1 MRPVYLFAGDD
12 AAKLSATLTR
22 LRARAERE
30 SGPGALED
38 FSGEPGAAPDA
49 TALVGAI
56 PAMSLTAERRY
67 LLADGVERWKKADV
81 ETVAAGLRSIPADVT
96 VVLVSRGKAPKGL
109 AEAVAGAGGEDRS
122 FAAPAKRDL
131 PSWLVAGA
139 RERRFTLAP
148 QAARTLIARIGT
160 STERLAVELDRLAT
174 WTGDGGEVGRDDVEL
189 LTVDTSERRGWEL
202 ADAIVTRDRAL
213 AAAAAEEMIE
223 QGEAVTP
230 LVYGMATRLRN
241 AFAAAAAIEA
251 GTATA
256 KIERQLPMQQW
267 QARNLVRSVQGVD
280 AAELSAAIGAVADLE
295 WWTRGGSDYGDEVA
309 LTLAVRRAAGE
320 TAAR

>member
-12 AAKLSATLTR
+12 AAKLSATLAR

-49 TALVGAI
+49 AALVGAI

-81 ETVAAGLRSIPADVT
+81 ETAVAGLRSIPPDVT
-96 VVLVSRGKAPKGL
+96 VVLVARGKAPKGL
-109 AEAVAGAGGEDRS
+109 AEAVADAGGEDRS

-131 PSWLVAGA
+131 PAWLVAGA

-148 QAARTLIARIGT
+148 QAARALIARLGT
-160 STERLAVELDRLAT
+160 STERLTVELDRLAT
-174 WTGDGGEVGRDDVEL
+174 WTGDGGEVGRDDVEE
-189 LTVDTSERRGWEL
+189 LTVDTSERRGWAL
-202 ADAIVTRDRAL
+202 ADAIVTRDRGRAV
-213 AAAAAEEMIE
+213 ATAEELIA

-251 GTATA
+251 GTPTA
-256 KIERQLPMQQW
+256 NVERALPMQQW

-280 AAELSAAIGAVADLE
+280 AAELSAAIGTVADLE

-320 TAAR
+320 TATR